1 MTGRSDSSDSPEIPP
16 PPSAPPPGYY
26 GPPPN
31 APPFASGPQ
40 SAGPSREPPRYG
52 PPGRS
57 NGLAIASMV
66 LGIVSLAI
74 AVFAFFV
81 SWIGSV
87 LALIFGYV
95 ANRRI
100 AKSGGAQGGRG
111 MAISGIV
118 LGWIGSVLAIA
129 IIAVVVLVAIFG
141 DSGTGSRRT
150 TETTFTKGTPVDVA
164 LGQPYE
170 YDDGTTVQI
179 YQYTDSISPGD
190 QSQQPAPGKQ
200 FAFADVEFCAGTKY
214 DVAYHADGFDVDMPD
229 GHRYQAALT
238 AETDAPA
245 TARQPSLGRGDI
257 APKGGCRRGWVTLEV
272 PADQRPG
279 SIVWDDPLFDETRWH
294 VN

>member
-1 MTGRSDSSDSPEIPP
+1 MVRRLDSEGSPEVPPP
-16 PPSAPPPGYY
+16 PPSVPPPGYY
-26 GPPPN
+26 GPPPS
-31 APPFASGPQ
+31 APPP
-40 SAGPSREPPRYG
+40 YG
-52 PPGRS
+52 SSVRS

-66 LGIVSLAI
+66 LGIVCLTI

-81 SWIGSV
+81 SWVGSV

-100 AKSGGAQGGRG
+100 ARSGGAQGGRG

-118 LGWIGSVLAIA
+118 LGWIGSALAIA
-129 IIAVVVLVAIFG
+129 IIAVVVLVAMFG
-141 DSGTGSRRT
+141 DSGNGSRRT
-150 TETTFTKGTPVDVA
+150 TETTSTEGTPIDLS
-164 LGQPYE
+164 LGQQSV
-170 YDDGTTVQI
+170 YDDGTSVQI

-190 QSQQPAPGKQ
+190 EAQSPAPGKQ
-200 FAFADVEFCAGTKY
+200 FAFADVEFCAGTQY

-229 GHRYQAALT
+229 GNRYHAALA

-245 TARQPSLGRGDI
+245 TARQPSLGSGDI
-257 APKGGCRRGWVTLEV
+257 PPKGGCRRGWVTLEV

-294 VN
+294 FD